1 MAVTHQCKRRACR
14 KAESPSMTSR
24 MATVSVAKAAKMKKR
39 PKPPPRLLTLRPMWI
54 TMVQSTS
61 ESSAEKGERIR
72 SAGQGVF
79 TGKAKTKVR
88 QSPAT
93 MRWKLKRDW

>member
-1 MAVTHQCKRRACR
+1 
-14 KAESPSMTSR
+14 MTSR

-61 ESSAEKGERIR
+61 ESSAERKGRR
-72 SAGQGVF
+72 VSRNRGLF
-79 TGKAKTKVR
+79 TGK
-88 QSPAT
+88 Q
-93 MRWKLKRDW
+93 KLKSSKPLLQ